1 MLIVSTLDEI
11 PWKRPIHVDSYS
23 VLSPNGTLTPT
34 PKFQRG
40 SYCIA
45 KNMLGTKA
53 VLPASPPLPPSGR
66 PPAGALPLS
75 ENLVDGAMI
84 EPAMAKCLP
93 EPSRAIPAGFHHT
106 VVASSATAAA
116 PAYALPNPLTPCS
129 YRAKAAACTSEPA
142 SRPSADTTAPASAL
156 RFIFFSPSENIYV
169 TNFLVPYRATRG
181 CAGKL
186 AQCTNQFGIGQP
198 HFQWNV

>member
-53 VLPASPPLPPSGR
+53 VLPASPPLPPRGR
-66 PPAGALPLS
+66 PPAAALPLS

-129 YRAKAAACTSEPA
+129 YRAKAAACASEPA
-142 SRPSADTTAPASAL
+142 SRPSADTTAPVIAL
-156 RFIFFSPSENIYV
+156 RFIFFPPLKNIYV
-169 TNFLVPYRATRG
+169 TNFLVPYRTKTPCGEIAAAHKSRRNW
-181 CAGKL
+181 AG
-186 AQCTNQFGIGQP
+186 P
-198 HFQWNV
+198 FQRNV